1 MSESEPNPPLPL
13 DCETPQN
20 RPRRASLLFWL
31 LLGGIILLAVAICT
45 NRTDWDGP
53 TRDDANRTKSMANL
67 RSIGQAIS
75 MYSDDHQG
83 QYPDSFETILL
94 NEDVTSG
101 IFASPSCNDVPA
113 TGPTSQA
120 VASQLS
126 AGGHLSYVYLG
137 RGLTAKSVRPDM
149 VLAYELIQNPGG
161 GSNVLFGDG
170 HVEAV
175 DAATIAKIV
184 ARAASGQFPVTM
196 PSQ

>member
-20 RPRRASLLFWL
+20 RLRRASLLFWL
-31 LLGGIILLAVAICT
+31 LLCGIILLAVAICT
-45 NRTDWDGP
+45 IRTDCDGP
-53 TRDDANRTKSMANL
+53 TREDANRTKSMANL
-67 RSIGQAIS
+67 RAIGQAIS
-75 MYSDDHQG
+75 IYSDDHQG

-94 NEDVTSG
+94 NVDVTGG
-101 IFASPSCNDVPA
+101 IFASPSGNDSPA

-137 RGLTAKSVRPDM
+137 RGLTAKTVTPDT
-149 VLAYELIQNPGG
+149 VLAYELIQNPGS

-175 DAATIAKIV
+175 DAATIAKII

-196 PSQ
+196 PSK